1 MSIAKSLYPDSFKRE
16 YSYVYDYDPIVTY
29 LGETLVCADI
39 GDYQGDIY
47 LLLRTSNGYGF
58 VVIGYGSCSG
68 CDALQACKSYEDVDN
83 LIDSIQASMK
93 TFDTLA
99 DAQLHI
105 ANDDYH
111 KFMFYRNESDW
122 QKFRDACLSLDA

>member
-1 MSIAKSLYPDSFKRE
+1 MSIARSLYPTCFQRT
-16 YSYVYDYDPIVTY
+16 YSYVDDYAPIIAY
-29 LGETLVCADI
+29 LGETLVHADI
-39 GDYQGDIY
+39 GHRQGDTY

-68 CDALQACKSYEDVDN
+68 CDALRACKSYEDVDN
-83 LIDSIQASMK
+83 LISGIQSSMK

-105 ANDDYH
+105 ANNDYH
-111 KFMFYRNESDW
+111 KFMFYGNNSDW
-122 QKFRDACLSLDA
+122 QQFRTACLSLDA